1 MLTQTTLI
9 TIAIFLGGP
18 VTQAQDE
25 EDAPRRFERG
35 GQRDSENDGERQE
48 RRRQWRERMQ
58 QYRSA
63 TPEERRQLRLD
74 RYVGMTTRMYDL
86 DDTQKSV
93 VRSEINA
100 MAEERRTNMGPDA
113 EEYDRLRD
121 QMTQFWSSDR
131 GNDTGDRGS
140 RWREM
145 RNDPKFR
152 EMRERMREFESKYPF
167 DWQASVSRI
176 EKLLPEEQVK
186 EGRKKWQD
194 RRGWRDRRGRE
205 RRNRADR
212 TDDVKLLRDRADL
225 VEQAKRAGRA
235 GDAKRLKGEAD
246 GRAAGPGQR
255 DTPNDGKPKD
265 SRPPPRPLHPWVKYT
280 QAFGERHDLSQTQAA
295 SAESILKD
303 VLSRAGQIESG
314 NAARIAKAER
324 VLDAAVREKRLAEL
338 RRPIDQ
344 LFDELKKR
352 LDDVLTAAQRSKSK

>member
-1 MLTQTTLI
+1 MLFNNSLI
-9 TIAIFLGGP
+9 EVIVSDAAKMAYDRGWVAPFLYR
-18 VTQAQDE
+18 VLFNEVILVRVLSSTR
-25 EDAPRRFERG
+25 APKLEKVGDPCVQNKAALRG
-35 GQRDSENDGERQE
+35 
-48 RRRQWRERMQ
+48 
-58 QYRSA
+58 
-63 TPEERRQLRLD
+63 
-74 RYVGMTTRMYDL
+74 
-86 DDTQKSV
+86 K
-93 VRSEINA
+93 
-100 MAEERRTNMGPDA
+100 MGPDA

-121 QMTQFWSSDR
+121 QMTEFWSSDR

-167 DWQASVSRI
+167 DWQASVARI
-176 EKLLPEEQVK
+176 EKLLPEQQVK
-186 EGRKKWQD
+186 KGRERRQN
-194 RRGWRDRRGRE
+194 RRGWGGRRDRE

-235 GDAKRLKGEAD
+235 GDAKRLMGEAD